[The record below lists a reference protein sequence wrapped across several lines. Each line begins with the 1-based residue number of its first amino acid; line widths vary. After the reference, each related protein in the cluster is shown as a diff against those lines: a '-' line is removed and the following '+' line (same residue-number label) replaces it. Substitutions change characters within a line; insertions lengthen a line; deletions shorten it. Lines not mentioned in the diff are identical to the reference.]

1 MKRRLSA
8 DKTREKYRVHP
19 QDFTRQRVLSFSRV
33 AILILRGHKLSLQ
46 NALNRVFTAL
56 GKVFA
61 VPTDSAYC
69 QARQKVHPEL
79 FIDLNQVAC
88 QDFYRLYGADNE
100 VLTWRGHRVL
110 GYDGSY
116 INLPNTAELRE
127 KYSLQRN
134 QHGSE
139 CVQALSGVR
148 YDVRNDIGLAAA
160 LGMIQAEQTLLFN
173 DLWSAT
179 RPGDLLTM
187 DRNFADYTVIAKA
200 VHAGREV
207 LIRCPRQCFGVVNEF
222 WESARIEAIV
232 TLNMPGTPQTR
243 KFVREHKLPEAVTVR
258 LLKFTLETGETEVLL
273 TTLLDQRRSP
283 RAEFEQVYHWRWH
296 EETYFGRSKNIF
308 EVERFSGV
316 SETVIKQD
324 FFGVIFLATL
334 ESILAKSAQAE
345 LSARDLKRGTKTRA
359 QVNRAVSY
367 LALVDRA
374 SQLLAD
380 PRASP
385 EETLKELHHLFKTN
399 PTRNREGRKFER
411 KKLKHSQKLRFHR
424 YTKRLTA

>member
-69 QARQKVHPEL
+69 QARQKLRPEL

-100 VLTWRGHRVL
+100 VLTWRGRRVL

-127 KYSLQRN
+127 KHSLQRN

-139 CVQALSGVR
+139 CVQALSGVL

-160 LGMIQAEQTLLFN
+160 LGTIQAEKNFLFN
-173 DLWSAT
+173 DLWS
-179 RPGDLLTM
+179 P
-187 DRNFADYTVIAKA
+187 
-200 VHAGREV
+200 
-207 LIRCPRQCFGVVNEF
+207 
-222 WESARIEAIV
+222 ES
-232 TLNMPGTPQTR
+232 L
-243 KFVREHKLPEAVTVR
+243 
-258 LLKFTLETGETEVLL
+258 
-273 TTLLDQRRSP
+273 SP
-283 RAEFEQVYHWRWH
+283 CQ
-296 EETYFGRSKNIF
+296 
-308 EVERFSGV
+308 
-316 SETVIKQD
+316 
-324 FFGVIFLATL
+324 
-334 ESILAKSAQAE
+334 
-345 LSARDLKRGTKTRA
+345 
-359 QVNRAVSY
+359 
-367 LALVDRA
+367 
-374 SQLLAD
+374 
-380 PRASP
+380 
-385 EETLKELHHLFKTN
+385 
-399 PTRNREGRKFER
+399 
-411 KKLKHSQKLRFHR
+411 
-424 YTKRLTA
+424 